1 MSAPRPYETY
11 PFHPPA
17 LFTSYTINQFQY
29 IYKTVADISSMWCL
43 HYVLQHCTCHLR
55 MRSFRTTNFKVQRHF
70 EVILASMWYV
80 LVRDTAR
87 KCY

>member
-29 IYKTVADISSMWCL
+29 IYKTVADISSQWCL
-43 HYVLQHCTCHLR
+43 HYVLQHWTFVISACAHPERLISR
-55 MRSFRTTNFKVQRHF
+55 LSAILKSFCP
-70 EVILASMWYV
+70 LCGMY
-80 LVRDTAR
+80 
-87 KCY
+87 